1 MLILA
6 SDEDPPL
13 EGAVQLFMLRCESFQ
28 IVLQFM
34 PVICVLCYIFQKYF
48 TVKDIFRKYILK

>member
-13 EGAVQLFMLRCESFQ
+13 EGAVQLFMLRCESSQ

-34 PVICVLCYIFQKYF
+34 PVICVLCYN
-48 TVKDIFRKYILK
+48 